1 MVEERR
7 TTMDGMEAKRAEAAE
22 KPLVKSRFTE
32 DGIGILTMDNDAR
45 RNALSRKMVGEMLA
59 AMDDF
64 QRRGAKVVILRAND
78 DAKVWSAGHDIRELP
93 IGSDPLHF
101 SDPLERVIQAVKQCP
116 CPVIAMVHGSVWGGA
131 TDVALSC
138 DMIIGDET
146 CSFAITSANIGLAYN
161 TSGLLQFMRRL
172 PLNLVK
178 EMFFTAAP
186 FPAQKAL
193 SVGILN
199 HLRPAEQLEA
209 YTMEIA
215 GMIVKKAPM
224 AIAAIKEQLRLLT
237 KAHPLSPESFERIQD
252 LRQKVHQSADYR
264 EGVTAFLEKRKAV
277 FKGE

>member
-1 MVEERR
+1 MENTTTTNEER
-7 TTMDGMEAKRAEAAE
+7 
-22 KPLVKSRFTE
+22 PLVRTDYK
-32 DGIGILTMDNDAR
+32 DYIGVLTMDHDAR
-45 RNALSRKMVGEMLA
+45 RNALSRRMVNEMLA
-59 AMDDF
+59 ALDGF
-64 QRRGAKVVILRAND
+64 QRQGARVVVIRAND

-101 SDPLERVIQAVKQCP
+101 SDPLEQLIQAVKQCR

-138 DMIIGDET
+138 DMIIGDDT

-199 HLRPAEQLEA
+199 HLRPPELLEA
-209 YTMEIA
+209 YTMELA
-215 GMIVKKAPM
+215 RMIVGKAPM

-264 EGVTAFLEKRKAV
+264 EGVTAFLEKRKPA

>member
-1 MVEERR
+1 
-7 TTMDGMEAKRAEAAE
+7 MDSSESKRADAADR
-22 KPLVKSRFTE
+22 PLVKTE
-32 DGIGILTMDNDAR
+32 LKDGIAILTMDHDER
-45 RNALSRKMVGEMLA
+45 RNALSSRMVGEMLE
-59 AMDDF
+59 AMADF
-64 QRRGAKVVILRAND
+64 QRRGARVVILRANP

-101 SDPLERVIQAVKQCP
+101 SDPLERIILAVKQCP

-138 DMIIGDET
+138 DMIIGDDT

-199 HLRPAEQLEA
+199 HLRPPEQLEE
-209 YTMEIA
+209 YTLSLA
-215 GMIVKKAPM
+215 RLIVQKAPL
-224 AIAAIKEQLRLLT
+224 AISAIKEQLRLLT

-252 LRQKVHQSADYR
+252 LRQKVHQSEDYR
-264 EGVTAFLEKRKAV
+264 EGVTAFLEKRKPS
-277 FKGE
+277 FRGK

>member
-1 MVEERR
+1 
-7 TTMDGMEAKRAEAAE
+7 MDGTEAKRAEAAE